1 MNTVCINNQPLEI
14 KEWNGRRVVTFKD
27 IDRVHGRKEGTAKRA
42 FYSNKTRFI
51 ENEDYFPV
59 KPAVDKKYEKRTF
72 NIPVRGITLLT
83 ETGYLMLVKSLS
95 DDLAWKVQRELV
107 NSYFRA
113 PQRPAPVQQTL
124 SPVRKFYNGMP
135 VMTNKDVADMIG
147 CHPHKVNWY
156 HESKHIGTVLTGDTL
171 AKYKKENGLKN
182 DSTAKLLIYYEAE
195 VELILHF
202 LGCADM
208 HRAFMAEYF
217 KPKHSER
224 MADQDMAVA
233 VQQATLLYKIACEIK
248 DPVVKEI
255 NLKAVTALLMSVGL
269 WSNDHYGFSGVSAE
283 WSQHTLEGWNKNAVL
298 LDARRH
304 FPYKM

>member
-1 MNTVCINNQPLEI
+1 
-14 KEWNGRRVVTFKD
+14 
-27 IDRVHGRKEGTAKRA
+27 
-42 FYSNKTRFI
+42 
-51 ENEDYFPV
+51 
-59 KPAVDKKYEKRTF
+59 
-72 NIPVRGITLLT
+72 
-83 ETGYLMLVKSLS
+83 MLVKSFT

-113 PQRPAPVQQTL
+113 TRSMPEQTKPKL
-124 SPVRKFYNGMP
+124 VRKFYNGMP
-135 VMTNKDVADMIG
+135 VMTNKDVADLIG

-156 HESKHIGTVLTGDTL
+156 HESKHIGTVLTGDAM

-182 DSTAKLLIYYEAE
+182 DSTAKLLIYFEAE

-202 LGCADM
+202 LGCADE
-208 HRAFMAEYF
+208 HRSFMAEYF
-217 KPKHSER
+217 KPKHREGL
-224 MADQDMAVA
+224 ADQDMAVA

-269 WSNDHYGFSGVSAE
+269 WNNDHYGFNGVTSE